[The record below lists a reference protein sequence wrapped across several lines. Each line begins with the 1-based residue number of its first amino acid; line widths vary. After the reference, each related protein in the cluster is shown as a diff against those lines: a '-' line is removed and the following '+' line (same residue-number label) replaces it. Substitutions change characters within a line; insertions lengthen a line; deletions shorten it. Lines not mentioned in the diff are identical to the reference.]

1 MEKKVLATVNGKA
14 ITQKDINRSL
24 LRFPQE
30 TQEHYQTEDG
40 KKEFLE
46 QMVNFELIYNY
57 ALDSDMEKDPD
68 YIEQMQL
75 IKKDVLIQTGIK
87 NIMADIDITQEEI
100 QKYYEDNSQMFKSVE
115 TASAKHILVD
125 TLEQMQ
131 EIKAEITNGMSFE
144 KAAQKY
150 SKCPSAA
157 QGGSLGS
164 FTRGKMVP
172 EFEEAAF
179 KLQVGEISEPVK
191 TQFGYHLIQLDEKSS
206 EEKKSLE
213 ESKQIIMEN
222 ISHQKQNEKYISSVE
237 ELKNKYDVEIK

>member
-1 MEKKVLATVNGKA
+1 MDKKVLAKVNGNE

-30 TQEHYQTEDG
+30 TQEHYQTEEG
-40 KKEFLE
+40 KKQFLD
-46 QMVNFELIYNY
+46 QMINFELIYNY

-68 YIEQMQL
+68 YIEQMKL
-75 IKKDVLIQTGIK
+75 IEKDVLIQIGIK
-87 NIMADIDITQEEI
+87 NIMSSIDVTKEDI
-100 QKYYEDNSQMFKSVE
+100 QKYYEDNSQMFKGEES
-115 TASAKHILVD
+115 ASAKHILVD
-125 TLEQMQ
+125 TLEEIQK
-131 EIKAEITNGMSFE
+131 IKAEITNGMSFE
-144 KAAQKY
+144 EAAKKY
-150 SKCPSAA
+150 SKCPSAP

-191 TQFGYHLIQLDEKSS
+191 TQFGYHLIQLDEKNS
-206 EEKKSLE
+206 EDMKSLE
-213 ESKQIIMEN
+213 ESKDIIMQN